1 MNEFRKR
8 VLVVDDEPGV
18 RESVRILL
26 SGDYEVTT
34 AASGDAALEAVQ
46 RDRPHLVLLDIIMP
60 GMDGMELLER
70 IRVSNPGLPV
80 VILTATKTVKTAV
93 AAMKLG
99 AFDYVQ
105 KPFDVDELR
114 LIAERATRT
123 AELEEEVKRLRH
135 ELRSQG
141 ALQSIVGKS
150 PQIQAVLRTIR
161 TVAPLKTTVLITGES
176 GTGKELVARALH
188 AESPRADETW
198 VVLNC
203 AAIPESLLES
213 ELFGHERGAFTDAH
227 ARKIGLFEQA
237 HRGTIF
243 LDEIGEM
250 SINLQA
256 KLLRV
261 LEEERFTRVGGTSP
275 VQVNVRVIAATNRN
289 LERAIAEGKFRADL
303 FYRLNV
309 ISIPLPTLRERSEDI
324 PFLVSHFLE
333 QKAKAMGAP
342 PKRLTREAMDRL
354 MTYSWPG
361 NVRELENAI
370 ERAVILSTERAELDV
385 GDLSDRLRAPAN
397 DGPLGGLILE
407 VCSGRRSLGGDRS
420 VRAHRHSARPREREL
435 QPNAGGRAARHHAS
449 HPEVQDRQAA
459 HPDRRLSAPTTRL
472 RGGACDL
479 ERTRIRGSSRSPIR
493 GDFLAVAV
501 AWNLLFQIPWPTR
514 AGRKGAL
521 NMPRS
526 SSSTTSAVHALRCS

>member
-1 MNEFRKR
+1 MADNRKR
-8 VLVVDDEPGV
+8 VLAVDDELGV
-18 RESVRILL
+18 RESIRILL
-26 SGDYEVTT
+26 SGDYDVATV
-34 AASGDAALEAVQ
+34 ASGDAALEAIQ
-46 RDRPHLVLLDIIMP
+46 RERPHLVLLDIIMP

-70 IRVSNPGLPV
+70 IRATDPGLPV
-80 VILTATKTVKTAV
+80 VILTATKTVRTAV

-99 AFDYVQ
+99 AFDYLQ

-114 LIAERATRT
+114 LIVERATRS
-123 AELEEEVKRLRH
+123 AELEAEVKRLRH

-141 ALQSIVGKS
+141 ALRAIVGKS
-150 PQIQAVLRTIR
+150 PQMQGVLRTIR

-188 AESPRADETW
+188 AESRRAEEPW

-275 VQVNVRVIAATNRN
+275 LQVNVRVVAATNRN
-289 LERAIAEGKFRADL
+289 LERAIHEGRFRADL
-303 FYRLNV
+303 YYRLNV
-309 ISIPLPTLRERSEDI
+309 ISIHLPTLRERGEDI
-324 PFLVSHFLE
+324 PFLVNHFLE
-333 QKAKAMGAP
+333 SKARDVGATA
-342 PKRLTREAMDRL
+342 KRLTREAMDRV
-354 MTYSWPG
+354 MGYSWPG

-370 ERAVILSTERAELDV
+370 ERAVILSGDRTELDV
-385 GDLSDRLRAPAN
+385 ADLSDRLRAPAG
-397 DGPLGGLILE
+397 DGPLGGLITE
-407 VCSGRRSLGGDRS
+407 VCTGRRSLGEATDIF
-420 VRAHRHSARPREREL
+420 ERMLIMRGLE
-435 QPNAGGRAARHHAS
+435 NANYNQTRAA
-449 HPEVQDRQAA
+449 E
-459 HPDRRLSAPTTRL
+459 LLGTTR
-472 RGGACDL
+472 
-479 ERTRIRGSSRSPIR
+479 RILKYKIDKLGIVTNES
-493 GDFLAVAV
+493 
-501 AWNLLFQIPWPTR
+501 
-514 AGRKGAL
+514 
-521 NMPRS
+521 
-526 SSSTTSAVHALRCS
+526 

>member
-1 MNEFRKR
+1 MNEPRKR
-8 VLVVDDEPGV
+8 VLVVDDELGV

-26 SGDYEVTT
+26 SEGYEVTT
-34 AASGDAALEAVQ
+34 VASGDVALEAIQ
-46 RDRPHLVLLDIIMP
+46 RERPHLVLLDIIMP

-70 IRVSNPGLPV
+70 VRVSDPGLPV

-99 AFDYVQ
+99 AFDYLQ

-114 LIAERATRT
+114 LIVERATRT

-141 ALQSIVGKS
+141 ALRSIVGKS
-150 PQIQAVLRTIR
+150 PQMQAVMRTIR

-188 AESPRADETW
+188 AESPRADDPW

-289 LERAIAEGKFRADL
+289 LERAIQEQKFRADL
-303 FYRLNV
+303 YYRLNV
-309 ISIPLPTLRERSEDI
+309 ISIHLPTLRERSEDI
-324 PFLVSHFLE
+324 AFLVNHFLE
-333 QKAKAMGAP
+333 SKARAVGAP
-342 PKRLTREAMDRL
+342 MKHLTREALERV
-354 MTYSWPG
+354 TSYSWPG

-370 ERAVILSTERAELDV
+370 ERAVILSADRAELDV
-385 GDLSDRLRAPAN
+385 GDLSDRLRSTSN
-397 DGPLGGLILE
+397 DGPLGSLVME
-407 VCSGRRSLGGDRS
+407 VCSGRLSLGEATD
-420 VRAHRHSARPREREL
+420 VFERTVIQRGLE
-435 QPNAGGRAARHHAS
+435 NANFNQTRAA
-449 HPEVQDRQAA
+449 E
-459 HPDRRLSAPTTRL
+459 LLGTTR
-472 RGGACDL
+472 
-479 ERTRIRGSSRSPIR
+479 RILKYKI
-493 GDFLAVAV
+493 DKLA
-501 AWNLLFQIPWPTR
+501 I
-514 AGRKGAL
+514 
-521 NMPRS
+521 
-526 SSSTTSAVHALRCS
+526 STGE

>member
-1 MNEFRKR
+1 MPDSRKR
-8 VLVVDDEPGV
+8 VLAVDDELGV
-18 RESVRILL
+18 RESIRILL
-26 SGDYEVTT
+26 SADYDV
-34 AASGDAALEAVQ
+34 ASVASGDAALEAIQ
-46 RDRPHLVLLDIIMP
+46 RERPHLVLLDIIMP

-70 IRVSNPGLPV
+70 IRATDPGLPV

-99 AFDYVQ
+99 AFDYLQ

-114 LIAERATRT
+114 LIVERATRN
-123 AELEEEVKRLRH
+123 AELEAEVKRLRH

-141 ALQSIVGKS
+141 ALRAIVGKS
-150 PQIQAVLRTIR
+150 PQMQGVLRTIK

-188 AESPRADETW
+188 SESPRAEEAW

-203 AAIPESLLES
+203 AAIPENLLES

-275 VQVNVRVIAATNRN
+275 LQVNVRVIAATNRN
-289 LERAIAEGKFRADL
+289 LERAIQEGRFRADL
-303 FYRLNV
+303 YYRLNV
-309 ISIPLPTLRERSEDI
+309 ISIHLPTLRERSDDI
-324 PFLVSHFLE
+324 PFLISYFLD
-333 QKAKAMGAP
+333 AKAREVGAP
-342 PKRLTREAMDRL
+342 VKRLTREAMDRVIA
-354 MTYSWPG
+354 YSWPG

-370 ERAVILSTERAELDV
+370 ERAVILSGDRPELDLA
-385 GDLSDRLRAPAN
+385 DMSDRLRQPAA
-397 DGPLGGLILE
+397 DGPLGGLVGE
-407 VCSGRRSLGGDRS
+407 VSTGRRSLGEATDIF
-420 VRAHRHSARPREREL
+420 ERMLILRGLE
-435 QPNAGGRAARHHAS
+435 NANYNQTRAA
-449 HPEVQDRQAA
+449 E
-459 HPDRRLSAPTTRL
+459 LLGTTR
-472 RGGACDL
+472 
-479 ERTRIRGSSRSPIR
+479 RILKYKIDKLG
-493 GDFLAVAV
+493 
-501 AWNLLFQIPWPTR
+501 IPT
-514 AGRKGAL
+514 
-521 NMPRS
+521 ND
-526 SSSTTSAVHALRCS
+526 

>member
-1 MNEFRKR
+1 MADSRKR

-26 SGDYEVTT
+26 SADYDVSTVS
-34 AASGDAALEAVQ
+34 SGDTALDAIQ
-46 RDRPHLVLLDIIMP
+46 RERPHLVLLDIVMP

-70 IRVSNPGLPV
+70 VRMTEPGLPV
-80 VILTATKTVKTAV
+80 VMLTATKTVKTAV

-99 AFDYVQ
+99 AFDYLQ

-114 LIAERATRT
+114 LIVERATRT
-123 AELEEEVKRLRH
+123 ADLEAEVKRLRH

-141 ALQSIVGKS
+141 TVRSIVGRS
-150 PQIQAVLRTIR
+150 PQMGAMLRTVR

-188 AESPRADETW
+188 AESPRVDDPW

-237 HRGTIF
+237 HRGTVF

-261 LEEERFTRVGGTSP
+261 LEEERFTRVGGTTP
-275 VQVNVRVIAATNRN
+275 IQVNVRVIAATNRN
-289 LERAIAEGKFRADL
+289 LERAIQEGKFRADL
-303 FYRLNV
+303 YYRLNV
-309 ISIPLPTLRERSEDI
+309 ISIHIPALRERGEDI
-324 PFLVSHFLE
+324 PFLVNHFLE
-333 QKAKAMGAP
+333 TKARAVNAP
-342 PKRLTREAMDRL
+342 MKHLTREAMERV
-354 MTYSWPG
+354 MAYSWPG

-370 ERAVILSTERAELDV
+370 ERAVILSGDRPELDV
-385 GDLSDRLRAPAN
+385 SDLSDRLRSTAG
-397 DGPLGGLILE
+397 DGPLGSLIGE
-407 VCSGRRSLGGDRS
+407 VCAGRRSLGD
-420 VRAHRHSARPREREL
+420 ATDFFERLLIQRGLETSNYN
-435 QPNAGGRAARHHAS
+435 QTRAA
-449 HPEVQDRQAA
+449 E
-459 HPDRRLSAPTTRL
+459 LLGTTR
-472 RGGACDL
+472 
-479 ERTRIRGSSRSPIR
+479 RILKYKIDKLGIPTGS
-493 GDFLAVAV
+493 
-501 AWNLLFQIPWPTR
+501 
-514 AGRKGAL
+514 
-521 NMPRS
+521 
-526 SSSTTSAVHALRCS
+526 

>member
-1 MNEFRKR
+1 MNEPRKR
-8 VLVVDDEPGV
+8 VLVVDDELGV

-26 SGDYEVTT
+26 SEGYEVATV
-34 AASGDAALEAVQ
+34 ASGDLALEAIQ
-46 RDRPHLVLLDIIMP
+46 RERPHLVLLDIIMP

-70 IRVSNPGLPV
+70 VRVSDPGLPV

-99 AFDYVQ
+99 AFDYLQ

-114 LIAERATRT
+114 LIVERATRT

-141 ALQSIVGKS
+141 ALRSIVGKAQQMQS
-150 PQIQAVLRTIR
+150 VLRTIR

-188 AESPRADETW
+188 AESNRAEDPW

-289 LERAIAEGKFRADL
+289 LERAIQEGKFRADL

-309 ISIPLPTLRERSEDI
+309 ISIHLPALRERSEDI
-324 PFLVSHFLE
+324 PFLVNHFLDS
-333 QKAKAMGAP
+333 KARAVGVAP
-342 PKRLTREAMDRL
+342 KHLTREAMERV
-354 MTYSWPG
+354 TSYSWPG

-370 ERAVILSTERAELDV
+370 ERAVILSGDRTELDV
-385 GDLSDRLRAPAN
+385 ADLSDRLRTTSN
-397 DGPLGGLILE
+397 DGPLGSLVME
-407 VCSGRRSLGGDRS
+407 VCSGRLSLGDATDVFERTVIQRGLE
-420 VRAHRHSARPREREL
+420 SANFN
-435 QPNAGGRAARHHAS
+435 QTRAA
-449 HPEVQDRQAA
+449 E
-459 HPDRRLSAPTTRL
+459 LLGTTR
-472 RGGACDL
+472 
-479 ERTRIRGSSRSPIR
+479 RILKYKIDKLGIAT
-493 GDFLAVAV
+493 GE
-501 AWNLLFQIPWPTR
+501 
-514 AGRKGAL
+514 
-521 NMPRS
+521 
-526 SSSTTSAVHALRCS
+526 

>member
-1 MNEFRKR
+1 MPDSRKR
-8 VLVVDDEPGV
+8 VLAVDDELGV
-18 RESVRILL
+18 RESIRILL
-26 SGDYEVTT
+26 SADYDV
-34 AASGDAALEAVQ
+34 ASVASGDAALEAIQ
-46 RDRPHLVLLDIIMP
+46 RERPHLVLLDIIMP

-70 IRVSNPGLPV
+70 IRATDPGLPV

-99 AFDYVQ
+99 AFDYLQ

-114 LIAERATRT
+114 LIVERATRN
-123 AELEEEVKRLRH
+123 AELEAEVKRLRH

-141 ALQSIVGKS
+141 TLRAIVGKS
-150 PQIQAVLRTIR
+150 PQMQGVLRTVK

-188 AESPRADETW
+188 SESPRAEEPW

-275 VQVNVRVIAATNRN
+275 LQVNVRVIAATNRN
-289 LERAIAEGKFRADL
+289 LERAIQEGRFRADL

-309 ISIPLPTLRERSEDI
+309 ISVHLPTLRERNEDI
-324 PFLVSHFLE
+324 PFLISHFLE
-333 QKAKAMGAP
+333 SKAREVGAP
-342 PKRLTREAMDRL
+342 VKRLTREAMDRV
-354 MTYSWPG
+354 MAYSWPG

-370 ERAVILSTERAELDV
+370 ERAVILSGDRPELDI
-385 GDLSDRLRAPAN
+385 GDMTDRLRQPAG
-397 DGPLGGLILE
+397 DGPLGGLMGE
-407 VCSGRRSLGGDRS
+407 VATGRRSLGEATDIF
-420 VRAHRHSARPREREL
+420 ERMLILRGLE
-435 QPNAGGRAARHHAS
+435 NANYNQTRAA
-449 HPEVQDRQAA
+449 E
-459 HPDRRLSAPTTRL
+459 LLGTTR
-472 RGGACDL
+472 
-479 ERTRIRGSSRSPIR
+479 RILKYKIDKLGI
-493 GDFLAVAV
+493 
-501 AWNLLFQIPWPTR
+501 
-514 AGRKGAL
+514 
-521 NMPRS
+521 
-526 SSSTTSAVHALRCS
+526 TTSES

>member
-1 MNEFRKR
+1 MPDSRKR
-8 VLVVDDEPGV
+8 VLAVDDELGV
-18 RESVRILL
+18 RESIRILL
-26 SGDYEVTT
+26 SADYEV
-34 AASGDAALEAVQ
+34 ASVASGDAALEAIQ
-46 RDRPHLVLLDIIMP
+46 RERPHLVLLDIIMP

-70 IRVSNPGLPV
+70 IRATDPGLPV

-99 AFDYVQ
+99 AFDYLQ

-114 LIAERATRT
+114 LIVERATRN
-123 AELEEEVKRLRH
+123 AELEAEVKRLRH

-141 ALQSIVGKS
+141 ALRSIVGKS
-150 PQIQAVLRTIR
+150 PQMQGVLRTVK

-188 AESPRADETW
+188 SESPRAEEPW

-275 VQVNVRVIAATNRN
+275 LQVNVRVIAATNRN
-289 LERAIAEGKFRADL
+289 LERAIQEGRFRADL

-309 ISIPLPTLRERSEDI
+309 IAIHLPTLRERNEDV
-324 PFLVSHFLE
+324 PFLINHFLE
-333 QKAKAMGAP
+333 AKARDVGMP
-342 PKRLTREAMDRL
+342 VKRLTREAMDRV
-354 MTYSWPG
+354 MSYSWPG

-370 ERAVILSTERAELDV
+370 ERAVILSGDRAELDL
-385 GDLSDRLRAPAN
+385 GDMSDRLRQPAG
-397 DGPLGGLILE
+397 DGPLGGLVGE
-407 VCSGRRSLGGDRS
+407 VCSGRRSLGEATDIF
-420 VRAHRHSARPREREL
+420 ERMLILRGLE
-435 QPNAGGRAARHHAS
+435 NANYNQTRAA
-449 HPEVQDRQAA
+449 E
-459 HPDRRLSAPTTRL
+459 LLGTTR
-472 RGGACDL
+472 
-479 ERTRIRGSSRSPIR
+479 RILKYKIDKLG
-493 GDFLAVAV
+493 
-501 AWNLLFQIPWPTR
+501 IPT
-514 AGRKGAL
+514 
-521 NMPRS
+521 NEQ
-526 SSSTTSAVHALRCS
+526 

>member
-1 MNEFRKR
+1 MVDNRKR
-8 VLVVDDEPGV
+8 VLAVDDELGV

-26 SGDYEVTT
+26 SGDYDVSTV
-34 AASGDAALEAVQ
+34 ASGDAALDAIQ
-46 RDRPHLVLLDIIMP
+46 RERPHLVLLDIIMP

-70 IRVSNPGLPV
+70 VRASDPGLPV

-99 AFDYVQ
+99 AFDYLQ

-114 LIAERATRT
+114 LIVERATRT
-123 AELEEEVKRLRH
+123 AELEAEVKRLRH

-141 ALQSIVGKS
+141 ALRLIVGCS
-150 PQIQAVLRTIR
+150 PQIQSVIRTIR

-188 AESPRADETW
+188 SESPRIDEPW

-203 AAIPESLLES
+203 AAIPESLLET

-261 LEEERFTRVGGTSP
+261 LEEERFTRVGGTTP
-275 VQVNVRVIAATNRN
+275 LQVNVRVLAATNRN
-289 LERAIAEGKFRADL
+289 LERAIHEGKFRADL

-309 ISIPLPTLRERSEDI
+309 ISIHLPNLRERSEDI
-324 PFLVSHFLE
+324 PFLVNHFLE
-333 QKAKAMGAP
+333 TKARAVGAP
-342 PKRLTREAMDRL
+342 VKHLTREAMDRV
-354 MTYSWPG
+354 MSYSWPG

-370 ERAVILSTERAELDV
+370 ERAVILSGDRTELDI
-385 GDLSDRLRAPAN
+385 GDLSDRLRAPVAE
-397 DGPLGGLILE
+397 GPLGTLVAE
-407 VCSGRRSLGGDRS
+407 VCSGRRSLGEATDIFERVLILRS
-420 VRAHRHSARPREREL
+420 LESANHN
-435 QPNAGGRAARHHAS
+435 QTRAA
-449 HPEVQDRQAA
+449 E
-459 HPDRRLSAPTTRL
+459 LLGTTR
-472 RGGACDL
+472 
-479 ERTRIRGSSRSPIR
+479 RILKYKIDKLGI
-493 GDFLAVAV
+493 
-501 AWNLLFQIPWPTR
+501 
-514 AGRKGAL
+514 
-521 NMPRS
+521 
-526 SSSTTSAVHALRCS
+526 STGES

>member
-1 MNEFRKR
+1 MAEQRKR
-8 VLVVDDEPGV
+8 VLVVDDEQGV
-18 RESVRILL
+18 RESIRILL
-26 SGDYEVTT
+26 SGDYDVSSVS
-34 AASGDAALEAVQ
+34 SGDAALDAIQ
-46 RDRPHLVLLDIIMP
+46 RERPHLVLLDIIMP

-70 IRVSNPGLPV
+70 AQVTDPGLPI

-99 AFDYVQ
+99 AFDYLQ

-114 LIAERATRT
+114 LIVERATRT
-123 AELEEEVKRLRH
+123 AELEAEVKRLRH

-141 ALQSIVGKS
+141 SLRTIVGHS
-150 PQIQAVLRTIR
+150 GQIEHVLRTIR
-161 TVAPLKTTVLITGES
+161 TVAPLKTTVLVTGES

-188 AESPRADETW
+188 AESGRADNPW

-261 LEEERFTRVGGTSP
+261 LEEERFSRVGGTAP
-275 VQVNVRVIAATNRN
+275 IQVDVRVVAATNRN
-289 LERAIAEGKFRADL
+289 LERAIQEGKFRADL
-303 FYRLNV
+303 YYRLNV
-309 ISIPLPTLRERSEDI
+309 ISIHLPPLRERNDDI

-333 QKAKAMGAP
+333 SKAREVNAP
-342 PKRLTREAMDRL
+342 VKRLSREAMEKIGS
-354 MTYSWPG
+354 YSWPG

-370 ERAVILSTERAELDV
+370 ERAVILSGARTELEI
-385 GDLSDRLRAPAN
+385 GDLSDRLRAPTA
-397 DGPLGGLILE
+397 DTGPLAGLIVE
-407 VCSGRRSLGGDRS
+407 VTSGRRTLGEATDS
-420 VRAHRHSARPREREL
+420 FERMVIQRGLE
-435 QPNAGGRAARHHAS
+435 NANFNQTRAA
-449 HPEVQDRQAA
+449 EM
-459 HPDRRLSAPTTRL
+459 LGTTR
-472 RGGACDL
+472 
-479 ERTRIRGSSRSPIR
+479 RILKYKIDKLG
-493 GDFLAVAV
+493 
-501 AWNLLFQIPWPTR
+501 IPNQ
-514 AGRKGAL
+514 G
-521 NMPRS
+521 
-526 SSSTTSAVHALRCS
+526 

>member
-1 MNEFRKR
+1 MPEQRKR
-8 VLVVDDEPGV
+8 VLVVDDELGV
-18 RESVRILL
+18 RESIRILL
-26 SGDYEVTT
+26 SGDYEISSVT
-34 AASGDAALEAVQ
+34 SGDVALDAIQ
-46 RDRPHLVLLDIIMP
+46 RERPHLVLLDIIMP

-70 IRVSNPGLPV
+70 VRVTDPGLPI

-99 AFDYVQ
+99 AFDYLQ

-114 LIAERATRT
+114 LVVERATRT
-123 AELEEEVKRLRH
+123 AELEAEVKRLRH

-141 ALQSIVGKS
+141 SLRTIVGHS
-150 PQIQAVLRTIR
+150 GQIESILRTIR

-188 AESPRADETW
+188 AESLRAEDPW

-261 LEEERFTRVGGTSP
+261 LEEERFSRVGGSSP
-275 VQVNVRVIAATNRN
+275 IQVNVRVVAATNRN
-289 LERAIAEGKFRADL
+289 LERAIQEGKFRADL
-303 FYRLNV
+303 YYRLNV
-309 ISIPLPTLRERSEDI
+309 ISIHLPPLRERSDDI
-324 PFLVSHFLE
+324 PFLVNHFLE
-333 QKAKAMGAP
+333 AKVREVNCG
-342 PKRLTREAMDRL
+342 PKRLTREAL
-354 MTYSWPG
+354 EKISSYSWPG

-370 ERAVILSTERAELDV
+370 ERAVILSGNRTDLEIA
-385 GDLSDRLRAPAN
+385 DLSDRLRSPATES
-397 DGPLGGLILE
+397 GPLGGLIVE
-407 VCSGRRSLGGDRS
+407 VCSGRRTLGEATDTF
-420 VRAHRHSARPREREL
+420 ERIVIQRGLE
-435 QPNAGGRAARHHAS
+435 NASFNQTRAA
-449 HPEVQDRQAA
+449 E
-459 HPDRRLSAPTTRL
+459 LLGTTR
-472 RGGACDL
+472 
-479 ERTRIRGSSRSPIR
+479 RILKYKIDKLGI
-493 GDFLAVAV
+493 
-501 AWNLLFQIPWPTR
+501 
-514 AGRKGAL
+514 
-521 NMPRS
+521 
-526 SSSTTSAVHALRCS
+526 TSEG

>member
-1 MNEFRKR
+1 MNEPRKR
-8 VLVVDDEPGV
+8 VLVVDDELGV

-26 SGDYEVTT
+26 SEGYEVATV
-34 AASGDAALEAVQ
+34 ASGDLALEAIQ
-46 RDRPHLVLLDIIMP
+46 RERPHLVLLDIIMP

-70 IRVSNPGLPV
+70 VRVSDPGLPV

-99 AFDYVQ
+99 AFDYLQ

-114 LIAERATRT
+114 LIVERATRT

-141 ALQSIVGKS
+141 ALRSIVGKAQ
-150 PQIQAVLRTIR
+150 PMQAVLRTIR

-188 AESPRADETW
+188 AESNRAEDPW

-261 LEEERFTRVGGTSP
+261 LEEERFSRVGGTSP

-289 LERAIAEGKFRADL
+289 LERAIQEGKFRADL

-309 ISIPLPTLRERSEDI
+309 ISIHLPALRERSEDI
-324 PFLVSHFLE
+324 PFLVNHFLDT
-333 QKAKAMGAP
+333 KARAVGVS
-342 PKRLTREAMDRL
+342 PKHLTREGMERV
-354 MTYSWPG
+354 TSYSWPG

-370 ERAVILSTERAELDV
+370 ERAVILSGDRAELDV
-385 GDLSDRLRAPAN
+385 ADLSDRLRTTSN
-397 DGPLGGLILE
+397 DGPLGSLVME
-407 VCSGRRSLGGDRS
+407 VCSGRLSLGDATD
-420 VRAHRHSARPREREL
+420 VFERTVIQRGLE
-435 QPNAGGRAARHHAS
+435 NANFNQTRAA
-449 HPEVQDRQAA
+449 E
-459 HPDRRLSAPTTRL
+459 LLGTTR
-472 RGGACDL
+472 
-479 ERTRIRGSSRSPIR
+479 RILKYKIDKLGIQT
-493 GDFLAVAV
+493 GE
-501 AWNLLFQIPWPTR
+501 
-514 AGRKGAL
+514 
-521 NMPRS
+521 
-526 SSSTTSAVHALRCS
+526 

>member
-1 MNEFRKR
+1 MPENRKR
-8 VLVVDDEPGV
+8 VLAVDDELGV
-18 RESVRILL
+18 RESIRILL
-26 SGDYEVTT
+26 SAEYDVTSV
-34 AASGDAALEAVQ
+34 ASGDAALDAIQ
-46 RDRPHLVLLDIIMP
+46 RERPHLVLLDIIMP

-70 IRVSNPGLPV
+70 IRGSDPGLPV

-99 AFDYVQ
+99 AFDYLQ

-114 LIAERATRT
+114 LIVERATRS
-123 AELEEEVKRLRH
+123 AELEAEVKRLRH

-141 ALQSIVGKS
+141 ALHLIVGKS
-150 PQIQAVLRTIR
+150 PQIQGVARTIR

-188 AESPRADETW
+188 AESPRADEPW

-261 LEEERFTRVGGTSP
+261 LEEERFTRVGGTVP
-275 VQVNVRVIAATNRN
+275 LQVNVRVIAATNRN
-289 LERAIAEGKFRADL
+289 LERAIQEGRFRADL
-303 FYRLNV
+303 YYRLNV
-309 ISIPLPTLRERSEDI
+309 ISIHLPTLRERADDI
-324 PFLVSHFLE
+324 PFLVNHFLE
-333 QKAKAMGAP
+333 VKARAVGAP
-342 PKRLTREAMDRL
+342 VKHLTHEAMERV
-354 MTYSWPG
+354 MAYTWPG

-370 ERAVILSTERAELDV
+370 ERAVILSGDRSELDV
-385 GDLSDRLRAPAN
+385 IDLSDRLRAPAG
-397 DGPLGGLILE
+397 DGPLGSLISE
-407 VCSGRRSLGGDRS
+407 VSSGRKSLGEATDIFERMLI
-420 VRAHRHSARPREREL
+420 VRGLE
-435 QPNAGGRAARHHAS
+435 NANFNQTRAA
-449 HPEVQDRQAA
+449 E
-459 HPDRRLSAPTTRL
+459 LLGTTR
-472 RGGACDL
+472 
-479 ERTRIRGSSRSPIR
+479 RILKYKIDKLGI
-493 GDFLAVAV
+493 
-501 AWNLLFQIPWPTR
+501 Q
-514 AGRKGAL
+514 
-521 NMPRS
+521 
-526 SSSTTSAVHALRCS
+526 TSDSG

>member
-1 MNEFRKR
+1 MPDNRKR

-18 RESVRILL
+18 RESIRILL
-26 SGDYEVTT
+26 SSDYDVATV
-34 AASGDAALEAVQ
+34 ASGDAALEAIQ
-46 RDRPHLVLLDIIMP
+46 RERPQLVLLDIIMP

-70 IRVSNPGLPV
+70 VRVSDPGLPI

-99 AFDYVQ
+99 AFDYLQ

-114 LIAERATRT
+114 LIVERATRT
-123 AELEEEVKRLRH
+123 AELEAEVKRLRH
-135 ELRSQG
+135 ELRAQG
-141 ALQSIVGKS
+141 PLRSIVGRS
-150 PQIQAVLRTIR
+150 PQMDAVLRTIR

-188 AESPRADETW
+188 AESPRVDEPW

-203 AAIPESLLES
+203 AAIPESLLET

-261 LEEERFTRVGGTSP
+261 LEEERFTRVGGTTP
-275 VQVNVRVIAATNRN
+275 IQVNVRVIAATNRN
-289 LERAIAEGKFRADL
+289 LDRAIQEMKFRADL
-303 FYRLNV
+303 YYRLNV
-309 ISIPLPTLRERSEDI
+309 ISIHLPALRERSEDI

-333 QKAKAMGAP
+333 AKAKAVNAP
-342 PKRLTREAMDRL
+342 VKHLTREAMDRV
-354 MTYSWPG
+354 MAYSWPG

-370 ERAVILSTERAELDV
+370 ERAVILSGDRAELDV
-385 GDLSDRLRAPAN
+385 SDLSDRLRTPSS
-397 DGPLGGLILE
+397 DGPLGALIGD
-407 VCSGRRSLGGDRS
+407 VCAGRRSLGEATDFF
-420 VRAHRHSARPREREL
+420 ERLLIQRGLE
-435 QPNAGGRAARHHAS
+435 NANYNQTRAA
-449 HPEVQDRQAA
+449 E
-459 HPDRRLSAPTTRL
+459 LLGTTR
-472 RGGACDL
+472 
-479 ERTRIRGSSRSPIR
+479 RILKYKIDKLG
-493 GDFLAVAV
+493 
-501 AWNLLFQIPWPTR
+501 IPTE
-514 AGRKGAL
+514 
-521 NMPRS
+521 
-526 SSSTTSAVHALRCS
+526 T

>member
-1 MNEFRKR
+1 MADNRKR
-8 VLVVDDEPGV
+8 VLAVDDELGV
-18 RESVRILL
+18 RESIRILL
-26 SGDYEVTT
+26 SADYDVATV
-34 AASGDAALEAVQ
+34 ASGDAALEAIQ
-46 RDRPHLVLLDIIMP
+46 RERPHLVLLDIIMP

-70 IRVSNPGLPV
+70 IRATDPGLPV
-80 VILTATKTVKTAV
+80 VILTATKTVRTAV

-99 AFDYVQ
+99 AFDYLQ

-114 LIAERATRT
+114 LIVERATRS
-123 AELEEEVKRLRH
+123 AELEAEVKRLRH

-141 ALQSIVGKS
+141 ALRAIVGKS
-150 PQIQAVLRTIR
+150 PQMQGVLRTIR

-188 AESPRADETW
+188 AESPRAEEPW

-275 VQVNVRVIAATNRN
+275 LQVNVRVIAATNRN
-289 LERAIAEGKFRADL
+289 LERAIHEGRFRADL
-303 FYRLNV
+303 YYRLNV
-309 ISIPLPTLRERSEDI
+309 ISIHLPTLRERGEDI

-333 QKAKAMGAP
+333 SKARDVGATT
-342 PKRLTREAMDRL
+342 KRLTREAMDRV
-354 MTYSWPG
+354 MGYSWPG

-370 ERAVILSTERAELDV
+370 ERAVILSGDRTELDV
-385 GDLSDRLRAPAN
+385 ADLSDRLRAPAG
-397 DGPLGGLILE
+397 DGPLGGLITE
-407 VCSGRRSLGGDRS
+407 VCTGRRSLGEATDIF
-420 VRAHRHSARPREREL
+420 ERMLILRGLE
-435 QPNAGGRAARHHAS
+435 NANYNQTRAA
-449 HPEVQDRQAA
+449 E
-459 HPDRRLSAPTTRL
+459 LLGTTR
-472 RGGACDL
+472 
-479 ERTRIRGSSRSPIR
+479 RILKYKIDKLGIVTNES
-493 GDFLAVAV
+493 
-501 AWNLLFQIPWPTR
+501 
-514 AGRKGAL
+514 
-521 NMPRS
+521 
-526 SSSTTSAVHALRCS
+526 

>member
-1 MNEFRKR
+1 MADSRKR
-8 VLVVDDEPGV
+8 VLAVDDELGV
-18 RESVRILL
+18 RESIRILL
-26 SGDYEVTT
+26 STDYDVATV
-34 AASGDAALEAVQ
+34 ASGDAALEAIQ
-46 RDRPHLVLLDIIMP
+46 RERPHLVLLDIIMP

-70 IRVSNPGLPV
+70 IRATDPGLPV
-80 VILTATKTVKTAV
+80 VILTATKTVRTAV

-99 AFDYVQ
+99 AFDYLQ

-114 LIAERATRT
+114 LIVERATRS
-123 AELEEEVKRLRH
+123 AELEAEVKRLRH

-141 ALQSIVGKS
+141 ALRAIVGKS
-150 PQIQAVLRTIR
+150 PQMQGVLRTIR

-188 AESPRADETW
+188 AESPRAEEPW

-275 VQVNVRVIAATNRN
+275 LQVNVRVIAATNRN
-289 LERAIAEGKFRADL
+289 LERAIHEGRFRADL
-303 FYRLNV
+303 YYRLNV
-309 ISIPLPTLRERSEDI
+309 ISIHLPTLRERGEDI
-324 PFLVSHFLE
+324 PFLVNHFLE
-333 QKAKAMGAP
+333 SKGRDVGVP
-342 PKRLTREAMDRL
+342 PKRLTREAMDRV
-354 MTYSWPG
+354 MGYSWPG

-370 ERAVILSTERAELDV
+370 ERAVILSGDRTELDV
-385 GDLSDRLRAPAN
+385 ADLSDRLRAPTG
-397 DGPLGGLILE
+397 DGPLGGLITE
-407 VCSGRRSLGGDRS
+407 VCTGRRSLGEATDIF
-420 VRAHRHSARPREREL
+420 ERMLILRGLE
-435 QPNAGGRAARHHAS
+435 NANYNQTRAA
-449 HPEVQDRQAA
+449 E
-459 HPDRRLSAPTTRL
+459 LLGTTR
-472 RGGACDL
+472 
-479 ERTRIRGSSRSPIR
+479 RILKYKIDKLGIATNES
-493 GDFLAVAV
+493 
-501 AWNLLFQIPWPTR
+501 
-514 AGRKGAL
+514 
-521 NMPRS
+521 
-526 SSSTTSAVHALRCS
+526 

>member
-1 MNEFRKR
+1 MNEPRKR
-8 VLVVDDEPGV
+8 VLVVDDELGV

-26 SGDYEVTT
+26 SEGYEVATV
-34 AASGDAALEAVQ
+34 ASGDLALEAIQ
-46 RDRPHLVLLDIIMP
+46 RERPHLVLLDIIMP

-70 IRVSNPGLPV
+70 VRVSDPGLPV

-99 AFDYVQ
+99 AFDYLQ

-114 LIAERATRT
+114 LIVERATHT

-141 ALQSIVGKS
+141 ALRSIVGKAQQMQS
-150 PQIQAVLRTIR
+150 VLRTIR

-188 AESPRADETW
+188 AESTRAEDPW

-289 LERAIAEGKFRADL
+289 LERAIQEGKFRADL

-309 ISIPLPTLRERSEDI
+309 ISIHLPALRERSEDI
-324 PFLVSHFLE
+324 PFLVNHFLDS
-333 QKAKAMGAP
+333 KARAVGVAP
-342 PKRLTREAMDRL
+342 KHLTREAMERV
-354 MTYSWPG
+354 TSYSWPG

-370 ERAVILSTERAELDV
+370 ERAVILSGDRTELDV
-385 GDLSDRLRAPAN
+385 ADLSDRLRTTSN
-397 DGPLGGLILE
+397 DGPLGSLIME
-407 VCSGRRSLGGDRS
+407 VCSGRLSLGDATDVFERTVIQRGLE
-420 VRAHRHSARPREREL
+420 SANFN
-435 QPNAGGRAARHHAS
+435 QTRAA
-449 HPEVQDRQAA
+449 E
-459 HPDRRLSAPTTRL
+459 LLGTTR
-472 RGGACDL
+472 
-479 ERTRIRGSSRSPIR
+479 RILKYKIDKLG
-493 GDFLAVAV
+493 
-501 AWNLLFQIPWPTR
+501 IPT
-514 AGRKGAL
+514 GE
-521 NMPRS
+521 
-526 SSSTTSAVHALRCS
+526 

>member
-1 MNEFRKR
+1 MADSRKR
-8 VLVVDDEPGV
+8 VLAVDDELGV
-18 RESVRILL
+18 RESIRILL
-26 SGDYEVTT
+26 STDYDVATV
-34 AASGDAALEAVQ
+34 ASGDAALEAIQ
-46 RDRPHLVLLDIIMP
+46 RERPHLVLLDIIMP

-70 IRVSNPGLPV
+70 IRATDPGLPV
-80 VILTATKTVKTAV
+80 VILTATKTVRTAV

-99 AFDYVQ
+99 AFDYLQ

-114 LIAERATRT
+114 LIVERATRS
-123 AELEEEVKRLRH
+123 AELEAEVKRLRH

-141 ALQSIVGKS
+141 ALRAIVGKS
-150 PQIQAVLRTIR
+150 PQMQGVLRTIR

-188 AESPRADETW
+188 AESPRADEPW

-275 VQVNVRVIAATNRN
+275 LQVNVRVIAATNRN
-289 LERAIAEGKFRADL
+289 LERAIHEARFRADL
-303 FYRLNV
+303 YYRLNV
-309 ISIPLPTLRERSEDI
+309 ISIHLPTLRERGEDI
-324 PFLVSHFLE
+324 PFLVNHFLE
-333 QKAKAMGAP
+333 SKGRDVGAT
-342 PKRLTREAMDRL
+342 PKRLTREAMDRV
-354 MTYSWPG
+354 MGYSWPG

-370 ERAVILSTERAELDV
+370 ERAVILSGDRTELDV
-385 GDLSDRLRAPAN
+385 ADLSDRLRAPAG
-397 DGPLGGLILE
+397 DGPLGGLITE
-407 VCSGRRSLGGDRS
+407 VCTGRRSLGEATDIF
-420 VRAHRHSARPREREL
+420 ERMLILRGLE
-435 QPNAGGRAARHHAS
+435 NANYNQTRAA
-449 HPEVQDRQAA
+449 E
-459 HPDRRLSAPTTRL
+459 LLGTTR
-472 RGGACDL
+472 
-479 ERTRIRGSSRSPIR
+479 RILKYKIDKLGIATNES
-493 GDFLAVAV
+493 
-501 AWNLLFQIPWPTR
+501 
-514 AGRKGAL
+514 
-521 NMPRS
+521 
-526 SSSTTSAVHALRCS
+526 